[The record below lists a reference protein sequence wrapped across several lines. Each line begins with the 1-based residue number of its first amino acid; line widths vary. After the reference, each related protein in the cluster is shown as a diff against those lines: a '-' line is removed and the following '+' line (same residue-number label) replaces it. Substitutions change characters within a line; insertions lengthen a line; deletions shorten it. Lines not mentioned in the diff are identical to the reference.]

1 MREHNIKMMIN
12 KKKACLYSREE
23 YIVPYG
29 MPFRLMFYSQ
39 SESHCHCHDFQELVI
54 ILGGSAIHETEER
67 DYPISAGDVFIIRK
81 EKLHRYTATR
91 KLKLANIMFDFE
103 TLDINW
109 GKLHDIP
116 GYTALFETE
125 PELRDRNHFKSK
137 HTLNAAQLNE
147 VSILLQRMHR
157 ETEEKS
163 PGWIMMSQTL
173 LQELFIMLARSYSTT
188 AKIQSQKMVRLTR
201 MMQFIEKNY
210 AKDITRDR
218 IMREGM
224 TSNAVGTRIFKE
236 LLGKSPFEYLI
247 QTRIHHA
254 AELLKNTDK
263 SVSDIAYEC
272 GFHDSNYF
280 SLQFKKATG
289 LPPRDF
295 AKRHRTFQ

>member
-1 MREHNIKMMIN
+1 MS
-12 KKKACLYSREE
+12 KKSELYFYSGKT
-23 YIVPYG
+23 YIIPYG
-29 MPFRLMFYSQ
+29 APFRQMLYSQ
-39 SESHCHCHDFQELVI
+39 SLGQLHYHDFYELVI
-54 ILGGSAIHETEER
+54 VLDGNAVHRTEEQ
-67 DYPISAGDVFIIRK
+67 DYPISAGDVFIIK
-81 EKLHRYTATR
+81 KGKIHMYTATR

-109 GKLHDIP
+109 EKLHDIP

-125 PELRDRNHFKSK
+125 PKLRDRNHFKSK
-137 HTLNAAQLNE
+137 HTLNTAQLNE

-163 PGWIMMSQTL
+163 PGWIMMSH
-173 LQELFIMLARSYSTT
+173 
-188 AKIQSQKMVRLTR
+188 
-201 MMQFIEKNY
+201 
-210 AKDITRDR
+210 
-218 IMREGM
+218 
-224 TSNAVGTRIFKE
+224 NAVGTRIFKE

>member
-1 MREHNIKMMIN
+1 MN
-12 KKKACLYSREE
+12 KKKADLYSRKK
-23 YIVPYG
+23 YITPYG
-29 MPFRLMFYSQ
+29 MAFRLMLYSQ
-39 SESHCHCHDFQELVI
+39 SQSHCHYHDFHELVI
-54 ILGGSAIHETEER
+54 ILEGSAIHKTEER
-67 DYPISAGDVFIIRK
+67 NYLISAGDVFIIK
-81 EKLHRYTATR
+81 KGKVHSYTATR

-109 GKLHDIP
+109 EELHEIP

-125 PELRDRNHFKSK
+125 PKLRDRNHFKSK
-137 HTLNAAQLNE
+137 HTLNTAQLNE
-147 VSILLQRMHR
+147 VSALLRRMYR
-157 ETEEKS
+157 EAEEKS
-163 PGWIMMSQTL
+163 PGWVMMSQTL

-201 MMQFIEKNY
+201 MMQIIEKNY

-247 QTRIHHA
+247 QVRTRHA

-263 SVSDIAYEC
+263 SISDIAWEC

-280 SLQFKKATG
+280 SLRFKKATG

-295 AKRHRTFQ
+295 ARQHRTTQ

>member
-1 MREHNIKMMIN
+1 MS
-12 KKKACLYSREE
+12 KKSELYFYSGKTH
-23 YIVPYG
+23 IIPYG
-29 MPFRLMFYSQ
+29 APFRLMLYLQ
-39 SESHCHCHDFQELVI
+39 WREQLHYHDFQELVI
-54 ILGGSAIHETEER
+54 VLDGNAVHRTEEQ
-67 DYPISAGDVFIIRK
+67 DYPISAGDVFIIK
-81 EKLHRYTATR
+81 KGKIHMYTATR

-109 GKLHDIP
+109 EKLHDIP

-125 PELRDRNHFKSK
+125 PKLRARNHFKSK

-263 SVSDIAYEC
+263 SVSDIAYKC

-280 SLQFKKATG
+280 SLQFKKTTG